1 MTPGELNKVW
11 LGGNLFGYSVLEKD
25 TFKILDKALELGIL
39 GIDTSSS
46 YSEGQSETLI
56 GKWLNDNIKNRN
68 LVTIST
74 KVGRRSDELPNGLG
88 NPDKIKTSLAS
99 SLKRLKTDY
108 IDVLFLHAPD
118 PDTNALVTMSTF
130 AELYQR
136 KMIRGFGFCN
146 ATSEN
151 LEEYLEL
158 IDRLGID
165 SNIVYIQNYFNWMRR
180 DEKYWDNLA
189 NLKPKVLFNSV
200 SYGLLA
206 RGIFTD
212 KPIKIDIESRVI
224 KSNAVFKEYND
235 SNNMNKIYK
244 IKDICL
250 NNGQTIYNFSLAY
263 GYFLSKISIVGVRN
277 LGQLNQLFNFYSNP
291 MHETDFRKILS
302 QIRNENTKIDSD
314 FGDPFY
320 PNDHI

>member
-25 TFKILDKALELGIL
+25 TFKILDKALGLGIL

-46 YSEGQSETLI
+46 YSGGQSETLI
-56 GKWLNDNIKNRN
+56 GRWLKNNVENRN

-74 KVGRRSDELPNGLG
+74 KIGRRSNELPNGLG
-88 NPDKIKTSLAS
+88 NPDRIKTSLAS

-118 PDTNALVTMSTF
+118 PDTNALVTISTF

-136 KMIRGFGFCN
+136 KMIKGFGFCN

-151 LEEYLEL
+151 VEEYLEL
-158 IDRLGID
+158 IDKLGID
-165 SNIVYIQNYFNWMRR
+165 PNIFYIQNYFNWMRR
-180 DEKYWDNLA
+180 DEDYWDNLA
-189 NLKPKVLFNSV
+189 KLKPKVLFNSV

-212 KPIKIDIESRVI
+212 KPLRIDAESRVI
-224 KSNAVFKEYND
+224 KSNAVFKEYSD
-235 SNNMNKIYK
+235 SNNMSKIDK

-263 GYFLSKISIVGVRN
+263 GYFLSNISIVGVRK
-277 LGQLNQLFNFYSNP
+277 LSQLNQLCNFYSSP
-291 MHETDFRKILS
+291 MDEIVFRSVLF
-302 QIRNENTKIDSD
+302 QIRNENTKIDLD

-320 PNDHI
+320 LNDHI